1 MPGRN
6 QERARRKARTI
17 RALIGGLGLAWGT
30 AVCAQDAEVLPAD
43 DPGFQAPAACTCDPC
58 ECAAEDAPA
67 CDCLMRHF
75 DDDCGNN
82 WLADAGFNISGFLAQ
97 GFTWNPDD
105 PRNNI
110 NGPVTFNDRANEY
123 QLNQLYM
130 ILERPIDIDAEELQL
145 GGRVDALFGTDYY
158 FTQALG
164 LELDQ
169 DGSQRWNSQDGPNRA
184 FGPDTGSMYGI
195 AMPQLYAEVGGYG
208 VSVKAG
214 HFYTIIGYEVVP
226 ANGNF
231 FYSHAY
237 TMQYGEPFTH
247 TGFLASFSL
256 TENIAA
262 TSGAVLGWDN
272 WDDTND
278 AWSYLGGITLTS
290 DDGGTSLAF
299 AIITGDE
306 RTQLAPTFTRENR
319 TMYSVVFSQQ
329 LTDEVTYVLQHD
341 QGWQDNAGGPGTG
354 DARWYGINQYLFY
367 QVSDNVRAGLRGEW
381 FRDDDGF
388 RVVAGGGT
396 PADYYQITGGL
407 NINLADCVLL
417 RPEVRWDWCDG
428 ATPYDDFSD
437 DDQFLFATDLI
448 WQF

>member
-1 MPGRN
+1 M
-6 QERARRKARTI
+6 RRRDEEWTTRKSRTI
-17 RALIGGLGLAWGT
+17 RVLMGGLGLFWGAAAYAQAPPAPEAPPASPAW
-30 AVCAQDAEVLPAD
+30 QD
-43 DPGFQAPAACTCDPC
+43 PAACTCNAC
-58 ECAAEDAPA
+58 ECAVEEPT

-82 WLADAGFNISGFLAQ
+82 WIADAGFNISGFLAQ

-105 PRNNI
+105 PSNNI

-130 ILERPIDIDAEELQL
+130 ILERAVDRDADELQV
-145 GGRVDALFGTDYY
+145 GGRVDVLWGTDYY

-169 DGSQRWNSQDGPNRA
+169 DGSQHWNSQDGPNRA
-184 FGPDTGSMYGI
+184 FGPDTGSLYGI
-195 AMPQLYAEVGGYG
+195 AMPQLYAEVGGSG

-247 TGFLASFSL
+247 TGFLASLSL
-256 TENIAA
+256 TDNVAL

-278 AWSYLGGITLTS
+278 AWSYLGGITFTN
-290 DDGGTSLAF
+290 DCETTSLAF
-299 AIITGDE
+299 SVITGDE
-306 RTQLAPTFTRENR
+306 RTVLAPFSTDSR
-319 TMYSVVFSQQ
+319 TMYSVVLSHQ
-329 LTDEVTYVLQHD
+329 LTDDLTYVLQHD
-341 QGWQDNAGGPGTG
+341 HGWQDAAGGPGSA
-354 DARWYGINQYLFY
+354 DAEWYGINQYLFY
-367 QVSDNVRAGLRGEW
+367 QVSDNVRAGIRGEW

-388 RVVAGGGT
+388 RVIAGGGT

-417 RPEVRWDWCDG
+417 RPEVRYDWCDG
-428 ATPYDDFSD
+428 ATPYDDFSE